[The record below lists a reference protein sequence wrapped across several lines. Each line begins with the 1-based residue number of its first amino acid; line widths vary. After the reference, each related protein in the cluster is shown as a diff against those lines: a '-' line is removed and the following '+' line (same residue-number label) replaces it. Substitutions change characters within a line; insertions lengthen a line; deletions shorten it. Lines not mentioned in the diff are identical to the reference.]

1 MNNTEDGHNPLV
13 GGLLWIWQFY
23 RDGFRAMTVGRQLW
37 GLIIFK
43 ILVLLLV
50 FRIFFFPNIL
60 QRDYD
65 SDAERAGAV
74 RSSLLDG
81 RRR

>member
-1 MNNTEDGHNPLV
+1 MNDKANRYNPV
-13 GGLLWIWQFY
+13 TGAVSWIWQFY
-23 RDGFRAMTVGRQLW
+23 RDGFMSMTVGRQLW

-50 FRIFFFPNIL
+50 FRIFFFPDIL

-65 SDAERAGAV
+65 TDDERAGAV

-81 RRR
+81 RRH